1 MDRTAWIV
9 VSLCVIGLVGW
20 QIYVA
25 RQMPSRPAPVN
36 VASGQASPT
45 ATPKVFEA
53 SPPPA
58 APEATPKSAE
68 PVTSFAE
75 KIETLRNSDV
85 ELRLTNRGGG
95 IKEAVLLGQIAE
107 KGQRV
112 ALNSAQ
118 GAPIGAIIESP
129 LVGTPTLPEFIAS
142 TESNSVVQ
150 FERTTAE
157 QVAIRKKF
165 FFEKSPENKDNYVI
179 EIDVGWFGSSGGF
192 LGVGQRAARPYYQEN
207 LAGAE
212 WAAVSNQF
220 FTTLMA
226 PLTAKATGVW
236 GRSFDIERPPDQKLL
251 GIEGA
256 MGMPGFQLQPG
267 QTYSARFE
275 IYAGPK
281 LYHRLAQLPHNEA
294 EVMDF
299 GIFKLV
305 CQFLLNFMNLLHSW
319 LHDYGLAILAL
330 TTIIKLTLWPIQN
343 RANRSMR
350 QMAALS
356 PKMQE
361 LKDKYKDDPTRM
373 NQELMKLYKQYGINP
388 VGGCLP
394 MMIQIPIFF
403 GLFKMLGQAVEL
415 RDAKFLWVKDLSQ
428 PDTIAHLPLLGWPV
442 NIIPLCMAATQV
454 WLMAMTPKT
463 GDPTQRRITMFTPKD
478 LLDTMLGYLGFVV
491 QIEETSNEGGNPT
504 LQIYTEESG
513 RLIGRN
519 GETLEA
525 IQFLLNRLLQAREM
539 DAEKVIVDCEH
550 YRSMREDRIV
560 QRVRELAER
569 VRITGR
575 SLQLEPMNSYER
587 RLVHNAFKD
596 DPDVAT
602 WSPSDSARIKQ
613 ITLVKRQPKKEAAPK
628 EQMSS

>member
-9 VSLCVIGLVGW
+9 VALCVIGLVAW

-25 RQMPSRPAPVN
+25 KQIPPRPAPVTA
-36 VASGQASPT
+36 ASAQASPT
-45 ATPKVFEA
+45 ATPKLFEA

-58 APEATPKSAE
+58 TPGATPKTAE
-68 PVTSFAE
+68 PVPSFAE

-95 IKEAVLLGQIAE
+95 IKEAVLLRQIAE
-107 KGQRV
+107 NGQRV
-112 ALNSAQ
+112 VLNSDQSA
-118 GAPIGAIIESP
+118 AIGAISEQPSMRTI
-129 LVGTPTLPEFIAS
+129 PEFTVSA
-142 TESNSVVQ
+142 ESDALVQ
-150 FERTTAE
+150 FERRTPE

-165 FFEKSPENKDNYVI
+165 YFQKSSEEKDNYVI
-179 EIDVGWFGSSGGF
+179 EMDVDVENQGTKLYQSGDYFVALGSAAPIHPKDYPTYTRLVWCIRSDISIFGGAKGIDVGWFGSSSGF
-192 LGVGQRAARPYYQEN
+192 LGLVGQRAARPIYQEP
-207 LAGAE
+207 LSGAE
-212 WAAVSNQF
+212 WVAVSNQF
-220 FTTLMA
+220 FTTLIA
-226 PLTAKATGVW
+226 PLNATLAGKGLDPWKANGVV
-236 GRSFDIERPPDQKLL
+236 GQSFDIERSPDQKLV
-251 GIEGA
+251 GIEGSLR
-256 MGMPGFQLQPG
+256 MPHFELQPG

-281 LYHRLAQLPHNEA
+281 LYHRLAQLPNNEA
-294 EVMDF
+294 EVIDF
-299 GIFKLV
+299 GMFKLV

-319 LHDYGLAILAL
+319 LRDYGLAILAL

-415 RDAKFLWVKDLSQ
+415 RNARFLWVKDLSQ

-442 NIIPLCMAATQV
+442 NIIPILMALTQI

-463 GDPTQRRITMFTPKD
+463 GDPTQRRVMMFTP
-478 LLDTMLGYLGFVV
+478 LIFLFICYNFAAALALYYTAQNLFS
-491 QIEETSNEGGNPT
+491 I
-504 LQIYTEESG
+504 LQFYQ
-513 RLIGRN
+513 N
-519 GETLEA
+519 
-525 IQFLLNRLLQAREM
+525 
-539 DAEKVIVDCEH
+539 
-550 YRSMREDRIV
+550 
-560 QRVRELAER
+560 
-569 VRITGR
+569 
-575 SLQLEPMNSYER
+575 
-587 RLVHNAFKD
+587 
-596 DPDVAT
+596 
-602 WSPSDSARIKQ
+602 
-613 ITLVKRQPKKEAAPK
+613 KRQPMPTLEKVAPTAK
-628 EQMSS
+628 RKR

>member
-9 VSLCVIGLVGW
+9 VILCVVGLVAW

-25 RQMPSRPAPVN
+25 KQMSPRPVPIN

-45 ATPKVFEA
+45 ATPKVFEP

-58 APEATPKSAE
+58 VPEATPKSTE
-68 PVTSFAE
+68 PVPSFAE

-95 IKEAVLLGQIAE
+95 IKEAVLLRQIAE
-107 KGQRV
+107 KEQRV
-112 ALNSAQ
+112 VLNSAQ
-118 GAPIGAIIESP
+118 SAPIGAIIEQPSA
-129 LVGTPTLPEFIAS
+129 PTLPEFTAS
-142 TESNSVVQ
+142 TGSNSVVQ
-150 FERTTAE
+150 FERTTDE
-157 QVAIRKKF
+157 QVVVRKKF
-165 FFEKSPENKDNYVI
+165 SFEKSSENKDNYVI
-179 EIDVGWFGSSGGF
+179 DMDVDLENRGTKPYQNGGYFVALGSAAPIHPKDYPSYTRLVWCIDGRAKGIDVGWFGSSGGV

-207 LAGAE
+207 VAGAE
-212 WAAVSNQF
+212 WVAVSNQF

-226 PLTAKATGVW
+226 PLSAKATGVW
-236 GRSFDIERPPDQKLL
+236 GRSFDIERSPDQKLF

-299 GIFKLV
+299 GMFKIV
-305 CQFLLNFMNLLHSW
+305 CQFLLNFMNLLNSW

-361 LKDKYKDDPTRM
+361 LRDKYKDDPTRM

-415 RDAKFLWVKDLSQ
+415 RNAKFLWVKDLSQ

-463 GDPTQRRITMFTPKD
+463 GDPTQRRIMMFTP
-478 LLDTMLGYLGFVV
+478 LIFLFICYNFAAALALYYTAQNLFS
-491 QIEETSNEGGNPT
+491 I
-504 LQIYTEESG
+504 LQFYQ
-513 RLIGRN
+513 N
-519 GETLEA
+519 
-525 IQFLLNRLLQAREM
+525 
-539 DAEKVIVDCEH
+539 
-550 YRSMREDRIV
+550 
-560 QRVRELAER
+560 
-569 VRITGR
+569 
-575 SLQLEPMNSYER
+575 
-587 RLVHNAFKD
+587 
-596 DPDVAT
+596 
-602 WSPSDSARIKQ
+602 
-613 ITLVKRQPKKEAAPK
+613 KRQPMPTLEKVAPPGK
-628 EQMSS
+628 QKR

>member
-9 VSLCVIGLVGW
+9 IALCVIGLVGW

-25 RQMPSRPAPVN
+25 KQMPPRPAPLN
-36 VASGQASPT
+36 AASGQASPT
-45 ATPKVFEA
+45 ATPKAFEA
-53 SPPPA
+53 SPSP
-58 APEATPKSAE
+58 ATPETTPKTAE
-68 PVTSFAE
+68 PVPSFPE

-95 IKEAVLLGQIAE
+95 IKEAVLLKQMAE

-112 ALNSAQ
+112 VLNSGQ
-118 GAPIGAIIESP
+118 NAPIGAITESRFI
-129 LVGTPTLPEFIAS
+129 GTPTLAEFTAS
-142 TESNSVVQ
+142 TESNSIVQ
-150 FERTTAE
+150 FEGTTGE

-179 EIDVGWFGSSGGF
+179 EMDVDLENRGARPYQNAGYFVALGSAAPIHPKDYPSYTRLVWCIDGKAKGIDVGWFGSSGGF
-192 LGVGQRAARPYYQEN
+192 LGLGQRAARPYYQEN
-207 LAGAE
+207 IAGAE
-212 WAAVSNQF
+212 WVAVSNQF

-226 PLTAKATGVW
+226 PLTAKAMSVW
-236 GRSFDIERPPDQKLL
+236 ARRFETEYASDQKLPA
-251 GIEGA
+251 IEGA
-256 MGMPGFQLQPG
+256 LGMPGFQLQPG

-319 LHDYGLAILAL
+319 LGDYGLSILAL

-361 LKDKYKDDPTRM
+361 LKEKYKDDPTRM

-415 RDAKFLWVKDLSQ
+415 RNAKFLWVRDLSQ

-442 NIIPLCMAATQV
+442 NIIPLCMAATQI

-463 GDPTQRRITMFTPKD
+463 GDATQRRVMMFTP
-478 LLDTMLGYLGFVV
+478 LIFLFICYNFAAALALYYTAQNLFS
-491 QIEETSNEGGNPT
+491 I
-504 LQIYTEESG
+504 LQFYQ
-513 RLIGRN
+513 N
-519 GETLEA
+519 
-525 IQFLLNRLLQAREM
+525 
-539 DAEKVIVDCEH
+539 
-550 YRSMREDRIV
+550 
-560 QRVRELAER
+560 
-569 VRITGR
+569 
-575 SLQLEPMNSYER
+575 
-587 RLVHNAFKD
+587 
-596 DPDVAT
+596 
-602 WSPSDSARIKQ
+602 
-613 ITLVKRQPKKEAAPK
+613 KRQPMPTLEKVAPTAK
-628 EQMSS
+628 RKR

>member
-9 VSLCVIGLVGW
+9 VGLCVVGLIAW

-25 RQMPSRPAPVN
+25 KQMPPRPAPIN

-45 ATPKVFEA
+45 GTPSVFEA
-53 SPPPA
+53 SPSPA
-58 APEATPKSAE
+58 TAPEATPKSAE
-68 PVTSFAE
+68 SLPSFTE
-75 KIETLRNSDV
+75 KVETLRNSDV

-95 IKEAVLLGQIAE
+95 IKEAVLLRQIAE

-112 ALNSAQ
+112 VLNSGQ
-118 GAPIGAIIESP
+118 SAPIGAIIEQPSAP
-129 LVGTPTLPEFIAS
+129 VLPEFTVS

-150 FERTTAE
+150 FERTTPE
-157 QVAIRKKF
+157 LVAIRKKF
-165 FFEKSPENKDNYVI
+165 SFEKSSEDKDNYVI
-179 EIDVGWFGSSGGF
+179 DMDVAVENRGTNPYQSGGYFVALGSAAPIHPKDYPSYTRLVWSIDGRAKGIDVGWFGSSGGF
-192 LGVGQRAARPYYQEN
+192 LGLGARAARPYYEES
-207 LAGAE
+207 LHGAE
-212 WAAVSNQF
+212 WVAVSNQF
-220 FTTLMA
+220 FTTLIA

-236 GRSFDIERPPDQKLL
+236 GRRFEVEYSPEQKLPA
-251 GIEGA
+251 IEGA
-256 MGMPGFQLQPG
+256 LGMPGFQLQPG

-299 GIFKLV
+299 GIFKIV

-343 RANRSMR
+343 RANKSMR

-361 LKDKYKDDPTRM
+361 LRDKYKDDPTRM

-415 RDAKFLWVKDLSQ
+415 RNARFLWVRDLSQ
-428 PDTIAHLPLLGWPV
+428 PDTIAHLPVLGWPI
-442 NIIPLCMAATQV
+442 NIIPLLMAATQI

-463 GDPTQRRITMFTPKD
+463 GDPTQRRVMMFMPLMFLFICYNFAAALALYYTAQN
-478 LLDTMLGYLGFVV
+478 LFS
-491 QIEETSNEGGNPT
+491 I
-504 LQIYTEESG
+504 LQFYQ
-513 RLIGRN
+513 N
-519 GETLEA
+519 
-525 IQFLLNRLLQAREM
+525 
-539 DAEKVIVDCEH
+539 
-550 YRSMREDRIV
+550 
-560 QRVRELAER
+560 
-569 VRITGR
+569 
-575 SLQLEPMNSYER
+575 
-587 RLVHNAFKD
+587 
-596 DPDVAT
+596 
-602 WSPSDSARIKQ
+602 
-613 ITLVKRQPKKEAAPK
+613 KRQPMPTLEKVAPAGK
-628 EQMSS
+628 RKR